1 MCVNSVH
8 LFVFIVSEE
17 RLGLGISVAQTM
29 HHTPT
34 VISSNGMSYV
44 RLGLSAD
51 WYPIFS
57 AFLCPFAY
65 R

>member
-1 MCVNSVH
+1 
-8 LFVFIVSEE
+8 VSEE
-17 RLGLGISVAQTM
+17 RMGLGISDALKV

-34 VISSNGMSYV
+34 VISCSGISYV
-44 RLGLSAD
+44 SLGLSAD

-57 AFLCPFAY
+57 AFLWPFAY